1 MGDGDLNWIMDT
13 AKEMHAESHWSKK
26 VKFREDKVKKYFHA
40 VLMNPN
46 MFGIIT
52 HTDKENIG
60 FMTGVIMDYSF
71 GAEKFAREIDL
82 YVKKEH
88 RGKMA
93 GILMMKMFKAWAK
106 TKDAKEIIFEPG
118 GVDVNGKFDSMAER
132 LGMKAVGKVYRGDL

>member
-1 MGDGDLNWIMDT
+1 MKWKFMGDGDLNWIMDT

-26 VKFREDKVKKYFHA
+26 VKFSEDKVKKYFHA

-52 HTDKENIG
+52 HTDKDNIG

-71 GAEKFAREIDL
+71 GTEKFAREIDL

-93 GILMMKMFKAWAK
+93 GILMMKMFKSWAK
-106 TKDAKEIIFEPG
+106 TK
-118 GVDVNGKFDSMAER
+118 VDK
-132 LGMKAVGKVYRGDL
+132 